1 MNSPTES
8 TNFQP
13 APDGW
18 FHIAPHGTFPHST
31 GAMQVIDAEA
41 CEAMLRTFNEEARQP
56 NFPGLLVDFDHSSHD
71 PAQPTTAAGWIG
83 ALDHRDDGLYA
94 QIRWSDLGHQALT
107 GGRYRLASPVWN
119 RADCDQWTAP
129 APPEGREVLHLRP
142 RRLDRLALT
151 NDPNLPGL
159 APLSNRKKEGRGT
172 KAEGLISS
180 PEPSSFNL
188 QTSSL
193 FTMNLRNEILQ
204 QLQLP
209 GTATDA
215 EITEAVRRQADELG
229 ALRNR
234 CARLQ
239 EAQAESDLERFAD
252 VITNRDV
259 VRAQLLANRENT
271 LALLDAL
278 RQPETPAPLHQP
290 HAHRPN
296 LHLLSPVAAEP
307 DSATAR
313 RVANRAR
320 QLQSQLKIGHHAA
333 FRLAEGEAETETPT
347 AA

>member
-1 MNSPTES
+1 MNLP

-18 FHIAPHGTFPHST
+18 FHIAPHGTFPHPT

-41 CEAMLRTFNEEARQP
+41 CEAMLGTFREEARQA

-83 ALDHRDDGLYA
+83 GLEHRGDGLYA

-129 APPEGREVLHLRP
+129 ATDGREVVHLRP

-159 APLSNRKKEGRGT
+159 MPLSNR
-172 KAEGLISS
+172 AEQSS
-180 PEPSSFNL
+180 DGHRPPL
-188 QTSSL
+188 QQIQ
-193 FTMNLRNEILQ
+193 MNLRTEILQ
-204 QLQLP
+204 RLQLP

-215 EITEAVRRQADELG
+215 EITEALRSQTTELET
-229 ALRNR
+229 LRNR
-234 CARLQ
+234 CRRLV
-239 EAQAESDLERFAD
+239 ESQADADLERFAD
-252 VITNRDV
+252 VITNREV
-259 VRAQLLANRENT
+259 VRAQLVANRDGT
-271 LALLDAL
+271 LALLNAL
-278 RQPETPAPLHQP
+278 RAPEPVAPLHQP
-290 HAHRPN
+290 RLHRPN
-296 LHLLSPVAAEP
+296 LALLSPLAPEP
-307 DSATAR
+307 DSASAR

-333 FRLAEGEAETETPT
+333 FRMAEGEAAESETTV
-347 AA
+347 A